1 MIPNDG
7 QACPEAK
14 VSLEPDSSS
23 LTQCVLELGG
33 GEREVNILSM
43 LAAQLKTEGVASR
56 ETHTYSICDTSI
68 TTDVLQTINDD
79 QASSFKTNKQTK
91 FFD

>member
-14 VSLEPDSSS
+14 VSLKPDSSS
-23 LTQCVLELGG
+23 HTQGVLELGG

-56 ETHTYSICDTSI
+56 KTQAYSTCDTSI
-68 TTDVLQTINDD
+68 TTEVLQTINVE
-79 QASSFKTNKQTK
+79 QASSFKTNKQK
-91 FFD
+91 FT